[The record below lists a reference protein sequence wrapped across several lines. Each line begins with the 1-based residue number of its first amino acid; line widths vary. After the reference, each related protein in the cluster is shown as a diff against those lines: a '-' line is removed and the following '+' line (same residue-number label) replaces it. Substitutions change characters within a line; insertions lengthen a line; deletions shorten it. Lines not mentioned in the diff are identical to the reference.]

1 VIARLA
7 ETQLAF
13 ERQEAPAAIVLA
25 DYWNAPRDAQV
36 AGAAATDRRGMT
48 GSARLLQDITRL
60 DQYAFATDRRK
71 LELTKTLSLAR
82 LDPFAFQRFR
92 ETGVMRFATPAELFD
107 RDFPGH
113 YLRLIRRVHTSVI
126 ALIPPAQGIKATL
139 STTGISRVVI
149 GGDVFQTSVV
159 NRPPESVALTAAQN
173 ASGIVELEQQGQ
185 SEMLLPFEGLGVDT
199 TWEFRMPQAANPI
212 DYRSI
217 ADVLVTIVYT
227 ALDSPDYRP
236 EVISTLDP
244 KVGGD
249 RPFSVRQQFADQW
262 YDLTTGV
269 PSAVRFRI
277 ERGDFPANL
286 SELTIR
292 NVVLYFVRRPG
303 ERFEIPVDGLRFSE
317 AGSSGAVGGPAQSLN
332 ALIDA
337 RQGNAASWTGMIGR
351 SPIGTWELALP
362 HTDEITGR
370 FQRGELEDI
379 LLVIS
384 YEGRLPAW
392 PEKA

>member
-1 VIARLA
+1 
-7 ETQLAF
+7 
-13 ERQEAPAAIVLA
+13 
-25 DYWNAPRDAQV
+25 
-36 AGAAATDRRGMT
+36 M
-48 GSARLLQDITRL
+48 
-60 DQYAFATDRRK
+60 
-71 LELTKTLSLAR
+71 
-82 LDPFAFQRFR
+82 
-92 ETGVMRFATPAELFD
+92 
-107 RDFPGH
+107 
-113 YLRLIRRVHTSVI
+113 
-126 ALIPPAQGIKATL
+126 
-139 STTGISRVVI
+139 
-149 GGDVFQTSVV
+149 
-159 NRPPESVALTAAQN
+159 
-173 ASGIVELEQQGQ
+173 
-185 SEMLLPFEGLGVDT
+185 
-199 TWEFRMPQAANPI
+199 
-212 DYRSI
+212 
-217 ADVLVTIVYT
+217 
-227 ALDSPDYRP
+227 
-236 EVISTLDP
+236 
-244 KVGGD
+244 GGD

-262 YDLTTGV
+262 YDLTNGV